1 MKYLLIYAVLVILT
15 MLFVAGTADK
25 EKRIR

>member
-15 MLFVAGTADK
+15 MLFVAGAADK
-25 EKRIR
+25 GKRIR

>member
-15 MLFVAGTADK
+15 MLFVAGATEK

>member
-15 MLFVAGTADK
+15 MLFVAGAAEK